1 MLVEHRRDR
10 SLRNESDDAVD
21 GLAVLEED
29 ETGDSRH
36 MIFARE
42 PGVPIRVEFYETDS
56 AGIRLGDF
64 LDHRRQHLARTTP
77 IGPEVYQH
85 GFAAC

>member
-42 PGVPIRVEFYETDS
+42 PGVPIRVELY
-56 AGIRLGDF
+56 
-64 LDHRRQHLARTTP
+64 
-77 IGPEVYQH
+77 
-85 GFAAC
+85 